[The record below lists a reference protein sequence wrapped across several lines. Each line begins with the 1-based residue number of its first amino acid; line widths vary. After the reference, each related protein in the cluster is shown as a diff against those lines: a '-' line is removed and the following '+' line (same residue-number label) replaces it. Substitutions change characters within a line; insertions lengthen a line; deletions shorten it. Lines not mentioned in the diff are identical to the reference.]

1 MTSSENV
8 SNGKEEVSMEVLFP
22 ERVWAVISSSASF
35 AGIWSIVDLV
45 VSEVNLK
52 KIAGLIVRHVQI
64 RAQI

>member
-1 MTSSENV
+1 MTSSGNV

-22 ERVWAVISSSASF
+22 ERVWAVIVFSASF

-52 KIAGLIVRHVQI
+52 KIGLNVRHVQI
-64 RAQI
+64 KAQI